1 MTHTF
6 FIASRLRYKRRI
18 VTISIAISYI
28 IMIVAVAVSSGFRS
42 EVRDALSQM
51 GGDIQLCP
59 SNLNFLDEAQP
70 INSNPGYLS
79 QLRELKQVESVQPAV
94 YRAGIMKVGENIH
107 GVLIKGVQT
116 DDTTALAVSIP
127 RRLANVAELGE
138 GDKVLTYF
146 VGEKVRARN
155 FKVTSIYDPV
165 VETDDNL
172 IVYANIADLRRL
184 NGWGDGDASMLE
196 INLKPQY
203 RDKQQIEAATQEV
216 GFIAYA
222 GADEDDANVF
232 ASSVS
237 SRYPQLFDWLD
248 LLDFNVLFVLV
259 LMMIVA
265 GFNMISGLLIT
276 LFENISTIGV
286 FKAMGMTDKSI
297 SKIFLSSSAALVLK
311 GMAIGNAV
319 ALLFCF
325 IQGTFHLLKL
335 DPTNYFV
342 SFVPVNLNFATVLAV
357 DFISFVVIM
366 LLLLIPCAFIS
377 KVDPADTVRV
387 S

>member
-1 MTHTF
+1 MTYIF

-107 GVLIKGVQT
+107 GVLIKGVQI

-127 RRLANVAELGE
+127 RRLAKVAGLSE

-155 FKVTSIYDPV
+155 FKVTSIYDPG

-196 INLKPQY
+196 VNLKPQY
-203 RDKQQIEAATQEV
+203 RDKQQIEAITQEV
-216 GFIAYA
+216 GFIAYT
-222 GADEDDANVF
+222 GADEEDSNVF
-232 ASSVS
+232 ASSVT

-286 FKAMGMTDKSI
+286 FKAMGITDKAI

-325 IQGTFHLLKL
+325 IQSAFHLLKL

-342 SFVPVNLNFATVLAV
+342 SFVPVNLNLLSVLAV
-357 DFISFVVIM
+357 NIISFVVIM

-377 KVDPADTVRV
+377 RVDPADTVRIR
-387 S
+387 

>member
-70 INSNPGYLS
+70 INSNPSYLS

-138 GDKVLTYF
+138 GDKVLAYF

-222 GADEDDANVF
+222 GADEDDVNVF

-342 SFVPVNLNFATVLAV
+342 SFVPVNLNFSTVLAV

>member
-70 INSNPGYLS
+70 INSNPSYLS

-172 IVYANIADLRRL
+172 IVYADIADLRRL

-325 IQGTFHLLKL
+325 IQGTFHLLRL

>member
-1 MTHTF
+1 MTGTF

-28 IMIVAVAVSSGFRS
+28 IMIVAVAVSSGFRA
-42 EVRDALSQM
+42 EVRDALSQL

-70 INSNPGYLS
+70 INSNPGYLEN
-79 QLRELKQVESVQPAV
+79 LRQIQEVESVQPAV

-107 GVLIKGVQT
+107 GVLLKGVQT

-127 RRLANVAELGE
+127 RRLANAAELVE

-146 VGEKVRARN
+146 VGEKVKARN

-165 VETDDNL
+165 VETGDNL

-184 NGWGDGDASMLE
+184 NGWGESEASMLE
-196 INLKPQY
+196 VNLKPQY
-203 RDKQQIEAATQEV
+203 RDKQQIEATTQEV

-222 GADEDDANVF
+222 GAGEGDTNVF

-286 FKAMGMTDKSI
+286 FKAMGMTDKTI
-297 SKIFLSSSAALVLK
+297 AKIFLSSSATLVLK
-311 GMAIGNAV
+311 GMLVGNAV

-325 IQGTFHLLKL
+325 VQGVFHLLKL
-335 DPTNYFV
+335 DPANYFV
-342 SFVPVNLNFATVLAV
+342 SFVPINLNVPTVLAV
-357 DFISFVVIM
+357 NLISFVVIM

-387 S
+387 R

>member
-70 INSNPGYLS
+70 INSDPSYLS
-79 QLRELKQVESVQPAV
+79 QLRELKQVESVHPAV

-127 RRLANVAELGE
+127 RRLAKVSGLSE

-146 VGEKVRARN
+146 VGEKVKARN

-172 IVYANIADLRRL
+172 IVYADIADLRRL
-184 NGWGDGDASMLE
+184 NGWGDDDASMLE
-196 INLKPQY
+196 VNLKPQY
-203 RDKQQIEAATQEV
+203 RDKQQIEATTQEV

-222 GADEDDANVF
+222 GADEDDTNVF

-286 FKAMGMTDKSI
+286 FKAMGMTDKAI
-297 SKIFLSSSAALVLK
+297 SKIFLSSSATLVLK

-335 DPTNYFV
+335 NPTNYFV
-342 SFVPVNLNFATVLAV
+342 SFVPVNLNLLSVLTV
-357 DFISFVVIM
+357 DCISFVIIM

-387 S
+387 R

>member
-70 INSNPGYLS
+70 VNSNPSYLS
-79 QLRELKQVESVQPAV
+79 QLRELKQVESVHPAV

-116 DDTTALAVSIP
+116 DDTTALTVSIP
-127 RRLANVAELGE
+127 RRLAKVSGLSE

-146 VGEKVRARN
+146 VGEKVKARN
-155 FKVTSIYDPV
+155 FRVTSIYDPV

-172 IVYANIADLRRL
+172 IVYADIADLRRL
-184 NGWGDGDASMLE
+184 NGWGDDDASMLE
-196 INLKPQY
+196 VNLKPQY
-203 RDKQQIEAATQEV
+203 RDKQQIEATTQEV

-222 GADEDDANVF
+222 GADEDDTNVF

-286 FKAMGMTDKSI
+286 FKAMGMTDKAI
-297 SKIFLSSSAALVLK
+297 SKIFLSSSATLVLK

-335 DPTNYFV
+335 NPTNYFV
-342 SFVPVNLNFATVLAV
+342 SFVPVNLNLLSVLTV
-357 DFISFVVIM
+357 DCISFVIIM

-387 S
+387 R

>member
-70 INSNPGYLS
+70 INSNPSYLS

-172 IVYANIADLRRL
+172 IVYADIADLRRL

-357 DFISFVVIM
+357 DSISFVVIM

>member
-1 MTHTF
+1 
-6 FIASRLRYKRRI
+6 
-18 VTISIAISYI
+18 
-28 IMIVAVAVSSGFRS
+28 MIVAVAVSSGFRS

-107 GVLIKGVQT
+107 GVLIKGVQI

-127 RRLANVAELGE
+127 RRLAKVAGLSE

-155 FKVTSIYDPV
+155 FKVTSIYDPG

-196 INLKPQY
+196 VNLKPQY
-203 RDKQQIEAATQEV
+203 RDKQQIEAITQEV
-216 GFIAYA
+216 GFIAYT
-222 GADEDDANVF
+222 GADEEDSNVF
-232 ASSVS
+232 ASSVT

-286 FKAMGMTDKSI
+286 FKAMGITDKAI

-325 IQGTFHLLKL
+325 IQSAFHLLKL

-342 SFVPVNLNFATVLAV
+342 SFVPVNLNLLSVLAV
-357 DFISFVVIM
+357 NIISFVVIM

-377 KVDPADTVRV
+377 RVDPADTVRV
-387 S
+387 R

>member
-1 MTHTF
+1 MTYTF

-51 GGDIQLCP
+51 GGDIQICP
-59 SNLNFLDEAQP
+59 SNLNFLDEAHP
-70 INSNPGYLS
+70 INSNPGYAQ
-79 QLRELKQVESVQPAV
+79 QLREIKEVESVQPAV
-94 YRAGIMKVGENIH
+94 YRAGIMKVGEDIH
-107 GVLIKGVQT
+107 GVLLKGIQT

-127 RRLANVAELGE
+127 RRLARIAGLGE

-184 NGWGDGDASMLE
+184 NGWEDDDASMLE

-203 RDKQQIEAATQEV
+203 RDKEKIESITQEV

-222 GADEDDANVF
+222 GADENDANVF

-286 FKAMGMTDKSI
+286 FKAMGMTDKVI
-297 SKIFLSSSAALVLK
+297 SKIFLSSSATLVLK
-311 GMAIGNAV
+311 GMGIGNAL

-325 IQGTFHLLKL
+325 VQGTFHLMKL

-342 SFVPVNLNFATVLAV
+342 SFVPVNLNLLSVLAV
-357 DFISFVVIM
+357 NIISFVVIM

-377 KVDPADTVRV
+377 RVDPADTVRV
-387 S
+387 R

>member
-1 MTHTF
+1 MTNTF

-18 VTISIAISYI
+18 VSISIAISYI

-70 INSNPGYLS
+70 INSNPSYLER
-79 QLRELKQVESVQPAV
+79 LRQIKEVESVQPSV
-94 YRAGIMKVGENIH
+94 YRAGIMKVGDDIH

-116 DDTTALAVSIP
+116 GDTSTLAVSIP
-127 RRLANVAELGE
+127 RRLSRIANIGE

-146 VGEKVRARN
+146 VGEKIKARN
-155 FKVTSIYDPV
+155 FKVASIYDPV
-165 VETDDNL
+165 VETDENL
-172 IVYANIADLRRL
+172 IVYANINDLRRL
-184 NGWGDGDASMLE
+184 NGWEGNDASMLE

-203 RDKQQIEAATQEV
+203 RNKEQIEEITQEV
-216 GFIAYA
+216 GFIAYSHSK
-222 GADEDDANVF
+222 EDDSSVY

-297 SKIFLSSSAALVLK
+297 SKIFLSSSATLVLK
-311 GMAIGNAV
+311 GMALGNAV

-325 IQGTFHLLKL
+325 IQGTLHLLKL

-342 SFVPVNLNFATVLAV
+342 SFVPVNLNVFTVLTV
-357 DFISFVVIM
+357 DLVSFVVIM

-387 S
+387 R

>member
-1 MTHTF
+1 MTNTF

-28 IMIVAVAVSSGFRS
+28 IMIVAVVVSSGFRA

-70 INSNPGYLS
+70 INSNPDYLEKIR
-79 QLRELKQVESVQPAV
+79 QIKEVESVQPAV

-107 GVLIKGVQT
+107 GVLLKGVNT
-116 DDTTALAVSIP
+116 DDTTVLAVSIP
-127 RRLANVAELGE
+127 RRLAKVADLVE

-146 VGEKVRARN
+146 VGEKVKARN
-155 FKVTSIYDPV
+155 FKVTSVYDPV

-172 IVYANIADLRRL
+172 IVYANISDLRRL
-184 NGWGDGDASMLE
+184 NGWGEEDASMLE
-196 INLKPQY
+196 VNLKPQY
-203 RDKQQIEAATQEV
+203 RDKQQIEEVTQEV

-222 GADEDDANVF
+222 GADENDTNVF

-286 FKAMGMTDKSI
+286 FKAMGMTDKAI
-297 SKIFLSSSAALVLK
+297 SKIFLSSSASLVVK
-311 GMAIGNAV
+311 GMVVGNAV

-325 IQGTFHLLKL
+325 LQGTFHLLKL
-335 DPTNYFV
+335 DPANYFV
-342 SFVPVNLNFATVLAV
+342 SFVPVNLNVLTVLAV
-357 DFISFVVIM
+357 NLISFVVIM

-387 S
+387 R

>member
-1 MTHTF
+1 MTGTF

-28 IMIVAVAVSSGFRS
+28 IMIVAVAVSSGFRA
-42 EVRDALSQM
+42 EVRDALSQL

-70 INSNPGYLS
+70 INSNPGYLENIR
-79 QLRELKQVESVQPAV
+79 QIKEVESVQPAV

-107 GVLIKGVQT
+107 GVLLKGVQT

-127 RRLANVAELGE
+127 RRLANTAELVE

-146 VGEKVRARN
+146 VGEKVKARN

-165 VETDDNL
+165 VETGDNL

-184 NGWGDGDASMLE
+184 NGWGESEASMLE
-196 INLKPQY
+196 VNLKPHY
-203 RDKQQIEAATQEV
+203 RDKQQIEATTQEV

-222 GADEDDANVF
+222 GAGEDDTNVF

-286 FKAMGMTDKSI
+286 FKAMGMTDETI
-297 SKIFLSSSAALVLK
+297 AKIFLSSSATLVLK
-311 GMAIGNAV
+311 GMLVGNAV
-319 ALLFCF
+319 ALLFCDV
-325 IQGTFHLLKL
+325 QGVFHLLKL
-335 DPTNYFV
+335 DSTNYFV
-342 SFVPVNLNFATVLAV
+342 SFVPINLNVPTVLAV
-357 DFISFVVIM
+357 NFISFVVIM

-387 S
+387 R

>member
-70 INSNPGYLS
+70 INSNPSYLS
-79 QLRELKQVESVQPAV
+79 QLRELKQVESVHPAV

-127 RRLANVAELGE
+127 RRLAKVSGLSE

-146 VGEKVRARN
+146 VGEKVKARN

-172 IVYANIADLRRL
+172 IVYADIADLRRL
-184 NGWGDGDASMLE
+184 NGWGDDDASMLE
-196 INLKPQY
+196 VNLKPQY
-203 RDKQQIEAATQEV
+203 RDKQQIEATAQEV

-222 GADEDDANVF
+222 GADEDDTNVF

-286 FKAMGMTDKSI
+286 FKAMGMTDKAI
-297 SKIFLSSSAALVLK
+297 SKIFLSSSATLVLK

-335 DPTNYFV
+335 NPTNYFV
-342 SFVPVNLNFATVLAV
+342 SFVPVNLNLLSVLTV
-357 DFISFVVIM
+357 DCISFVIIM

-387 S
+387 R

>member
-70 INSNPGYLS
+70 INSNPSYLS
-79 QLRELKQVESVQPAV
+79 QLRELKQVESVHPAV

-127 RRLANVAELGE
+127 RRLAKVSGLSE

-146 VGEKVRARN
+146 VGEKVKARN
-155 FKVTSIYDPV
+155 FNVTSIYDPV

-184 NGWGDGDASMLE
+184 NGWGDDDASMLE
-196 INLKPQY
+196 VNLKPQY
-203 RDKQQIEAATQEV
+203 RDKQQIEATTQEV

-222 GADEDDANVF
+222 GADEDDTNVF

-286 FKAMGMTDKSI
+286 FKAMGMTDKAI
-297 SKIFLSSSAALVLK
+297 SKIFLSSSATLVLK

-335 DPTNYFV
+335 NPTNYFV
-342 SFVPVNLNFATVLAV
+342 SFVPVNLNLLSVLTV
-357 DFISFVVIM
+357 DCISFVVIM

-387 S
+387 R

>member
-70 INSNPGYLS
+70 INSNPSYLS

-127 RRLANVAELGE
+127 RRLAKVSGLSE

-146 VGEKVRARN
+146 VGEKVKARN

-172 IVYANIADLRRL
+172 IVYADIADLRRL
-184 NGWGDGDASMLE
+184 NGWGDDDASMLE
-196 INLKPQY
+196 VNLKPQY
-203 RDKQQIEAATQEV
+203 RDKQQIEATTQEV

-222 GADEDDANVF
+222 GADEDDTNVF

-286 FKAMGMTDKSI
+286 FKAMGMTDKAI
-297 SKIFLSSSAALVLK
+297 SKIFLSSSATLVLK

-335 DPTNYFV
+335 NPTNYFV
-342 SFVPVNLNFATVLAV
+342 SFVPVNLNLLSVLTV
-357 DFISFVVIM
+357 DCISFVIIM

-387 S
+387 R